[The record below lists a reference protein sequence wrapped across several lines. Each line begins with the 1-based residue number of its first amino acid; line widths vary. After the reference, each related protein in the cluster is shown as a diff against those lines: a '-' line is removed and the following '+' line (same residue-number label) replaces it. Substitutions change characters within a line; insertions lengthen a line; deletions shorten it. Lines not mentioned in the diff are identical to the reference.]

1 MQTLFPHDLTDGIK
15 FGVNRLMEKPE
26 SEDEDASVY
35 QAKSLITCDSPSNLS
50 VTRTKSRSR
59 SRSHS
64 RSRSS
69 SSSSSELEV
78 DSPPPPR
85 ITISPLTDIPH
96 VRCHFDFIQD
106 RILGPF
112 RSFTDKE
119 IRIVLSLSAVAR
131 RSTKNVKVASIEQQ
145 LVREYKVCVR
155 LFNPCSDATNWLITH
170 FINRPSY
177 GPHIYEQNVLSR
189 PLFHPFPLF
198 AMLQQGQQQQQQQNT
213 SLSG

>member
-1 MQTLFPHDLTDGIK
+1 MFRFTLNLFSFLTQTLFPHRLTDGIK

-96 VRCHFDFIQD
+96 VSCNSDYKSNQNFRTFIHRQRSPNRSQSQRCCATINQKRQSHQHRATTRS
-106 RILGPF
+106 RI
-112 RSFTDKE
+112 
-119 IRIVLSLSAVAR
+119 
-131 RSTKNVKVASIEQQ
+131 
-145 LVREYKVCVR
+145 
-155 LFNPCSDATNWLITH
+155 
-170 FINRPSY
+170 
-177 GPHIYEQNVLSR
+177 
-189 PLFHPFPLF
+189 
-198 AMLQQGQQQQQQQNT
+198 
-213 SLSG
+213 